1 MHLISKLKTLSDR
14 LYLGL
19 AIFWTLLTLWLSLI
33 AARKASKFNL
43 WDFVGFDK
51 LAHLTFYA
59 VFIVLWL
66 MAVRAKNIN
75 DKFVFFFSIS
85 FGVLM
90 EICQFWLFN
99 GRSFELYDILANIVG
114 SIVGVVLFK
123 IFIN

>member
-1 MHLISKLKTLSDR
+1 MHLISKLKMLSDR
-14 LYLGL
+14 LYLKL

-33 AARKASKFNL
+33 SARNVSRFNV

-59 VFIVLWL
+59 IFTVLWL
-66 MAVRAKNIN
+66 LALRTKNIN
-75 DKFVFFFSIS
+75 QKFVFFYSVS

-114 SIVGVVLFK
+114 SIVGFVSFK
-123 IFIN
+123 KFIN